1 MDNVELWK
9 LARRDPAAA
18 RRMFDDVPS
27 TRKLPPAV
35 VQAMLS
41 DARPYREIA
50 ADFGVAHD
58 TVQSVKL
65 RRTHAQVPFEG
76 PPRPRR
82 VSAEML
88 DKAKAA
94 LEPLAAE
101 YGVSL
106 RQLIVGLWKS
116 RV

>member
-18 RRMFDDVPS
+18 RRMIDDVPS

-35 VQAMLS
+35 VQAMLA
-41 DARPYREIA
+41 DLRPYREIA
-50 ADFGVAHD
+50 ADFGVSYD

-65 RRTHAQVPFEG
+65 RRTHARVPFAGE
-76 PPRPRR
+76 P
-82 VSAEML
+82 AL
-88 DKAKAA
+88 DGARAA
-94 LEPLAAE
+94 LEPLAAK
-101 YGVSL
+101 YGISL

>member
-35 VQAMLS
+35 VQAMLA
-41 DARPYREIA
+41 DLRPYREIA
-50 ADFGVAHD
+50 ADFGVSYD

-65 RRTHAQVPFEG
+65 RRTHARVPFAGE
-76 PPRPRR
+76 P
-82 VSAEML
+82 AL
-88 DKAKAA
+88 DGARAA
-94 LEPLAAE
+94 LEPLAAK